1 MSMRLSV
8 VMMGACLAMSAL
20 TAHAAMYK
28 WKDAN
33 GRVHYGDQPASGAV
47 EVNAGALNGS
57 AAPDPSDVPAENTQ
71 QKKAEE
77 CSRKRDQLANYKKAS
92 KIVETDSLGNQKE
105 FNEDERKKLL
115 ERTQKQL
122 TDSCGD
128 SPEEAGAN

>member
-8 VMMGACLAMSAL
+8 MAVGLCLAMSAL
-20 TAHAAMYK
+20 VAQAAVYK

-47 EVNAGALNGS
+47 EVNAGVLNGS
-57 AAPDPSDVPAENTQ
+57 VAPDSSEASAENTQ

-105 FNEDERKKLL
+105 FNDEERKKLL
-115 ERTQKQL
+115 EKTQKQL

-128 SPEEAGAN
+128 APEEAESN